1 MALVRRY
8 KEIFDKYKAKPIPT
22 LEEQLSGRFK
32 AFFLSSLFNIHFR
45 SLTQVVLVGKT
56 EALFNNRIE
65 NIQCIAL
72 LEVLKSVSTLELL
85 DLSYNHIDNGACAAI
100 AEFVEV

>member
-1 MALVRRY
+1 M
-8 KEIFDKYKAKPIPT
+8 
-22 LEEQLSGRFK
+22 LSFYPL
-32 AFFLSSLFNIHFR
+32 FFNLHFR
-45 SLTQVVLVGKT
+45 SLTEVVLVGKT

-72 LEVLKSVSTLELL
+72 LEVLKTVSTLEVL